1 MGVYNGIN
9 RGVGAQLAWVN
20 VSKSFEGIQLGLENY
35 TDDMHGLQIGL
46 LNFIN
51 NKETLK
57 ILPIVNW
64 RF

>member
-9 RGVGAQLAWVN
+9 RGVGARLAR
-20 VSKSFEGIQLGLENY
+20 GHY

-46 LNFIN
+46 LNLIN

-57 ILPIVNW
+57 ILPIVNG